1 MKHTLENIPCTSLE
15 CVVHEEGKVCS
26 SFENDNS
33 FVEQQEQYELDEGT
47 RISKCLELKHNPFEG
62 PEIITDLQMV
72 EGIASYLEG
81 VPELRYENW
90 SRLSLEQRK
99 QVLNELEKNIAQIEH
114 RPALTVDVEL
124 MKPKTLGYQSASQQK
139 IALNS
144 MYVNSNSP
152 EIHREVID
160 TIIHEGRHAY
170 QHYNVDVKLIHE
182 SVSEVKSWE
191 ENFYDP
197 QYKYYQST
205 GQLILIPFNDG
216 KIHNVDY
223 RLYYYQPVEIDARNF
238 ASNIMKR
245 LEDRGIVAKFVG

>member
-1 MKHTLENIPCTSLE
+1 MSLE
-15 CVVHEEGKVCS
+15 
-26 SFENDNS
+26 SFENIES
-33 FVEQQEQYELDEGT
+33 RIGGTIVENLSTPLEDCEYSETISDTIPELAET
-47 RISKCLELKHNPFEG
+47 SERLETTENLSSPLEVC
-62 PEIITDLQMV
+62 EVVTDREMV

-90 SRLSLEQRK
+90 SKLSLEQRK
-99 QVLNELEKNIAQIEH
+99 QVLNELETNIARIEH

-205 GQLILIPFNDG
+205 GQRVLIPFNDG

-238 ASNIMKR
+238 AADVMKR

>member
-1 MKHTLENIPCTSLE
+1 MKHTSENISGATQECTFF
-15 CVVHEEGKVCS
+15 EEGKA
-26 SFENDNS
+26 FFRLEDENTYAELLEHS
-33 FVEQQEQYELDEGT
+33 ELDDSIYINEYT
-47 RISKCLELKHNPFEG
+47 EFKHTPLEG
-62 PEIITDLQMV
+62 PEIVTDLQMV
-72 EGIASYLEG
+72 EGIAKYLKS
-81 VPELRYENW
+81 VPKLRYENW
-90 SRLSLEQRK
+90 SKLSLEQRK
-99 QVLNELEKNIAQIEH
+99 QVLNELEKNIARIEH
-114 RPALTVDVEL
+114 RPALAVDVEL

-205 GQLILIPFNDG
+205 GQRVLIPFNDG

-238 ASNIMKR
+238 ASDVMKK
-245 LEDRGIVAKFVG
+245 LEEKE

>member
-1 MKHTLENIPCTSLE
+1 MKHTSENISGATQECTFF
-15 CVVHEEGKVCS
+15 EEGKALS
-26 SFENDNS
+26 RLEDENTYAELLEHS
-33 FVEQQEQYELDEGT
+33 ELDEGIYINEYT
-47 RISKCLELKHNPFEG
+47 EFKRTPLEG
-62 PEIITDLQMV
+62 PEIVTDLQMV
-72 EGIASYLEG
+72 EGIAKYLKS
-81 VPELRYENW
+81 VHELRYENW
-90 SRLSLEQRK
+90 SRLSSEQRK
-99 QVLNELEKNIAQIEH
+99 QVLNELEKNIARIEH

-124 MKPKTLGYQSASQQK
+124 MQPKTLGYQSASQHK

-144 MYVNSNSP
+144 MYVNGNNP

-205 GQLILIPFNDG
+205 GQLVLIPFNDG

-238 ASNIMKR
+238 AADVMKM
-245 LEDRGIVAKFVG
+245 LEEDGIVAKFAI